1 MRRQRHGYKSILSAS
16 RSLLTRPPWIHLVP
30 LPNMYRGLHRLP
42 LPYMYQY
49 SQLCDS
55 ARAKIAV
62 SEEDYRRTRSQ
73 LEEEVAEK
81 YAGIKLSIYGTIVDK
96 IMSAPPARACRLW
109 VRHPA
114 PSSASRYPAMQVEY
128 CFHKVISARSEHDI
142 ILRRPIA

>member
-62 SEEDYRRTRSQ
+62 SEEDYCRTRSQ

-96 IMSAPPARACRLW
+96 DIALLIACRLCP
-109 VRHPA
+109 HHLLA
-114 PSSASRYPAMQVEY
+114 PVVYGCATLRLHLRAAIRQCRWSIASTRLSP
-128 CFHKVISARSEHDI
+128 
-142 ILRRPIA
+142 